1 MNCASARYDFGEAL
15 SVYTSRFYR
24 ARFCIE
30 QRLDLVILHVD
41 GRLGHRVVL
50 VPRIPIAPSCLNG
63 IALRF
68 MRLLIKRFFSVEPS
82 VEIQNI
88 LRIQEL
94 VLYELCNVVER
105 VVLVGVREVY
115 VAVAVGRTVDLVFDC
130 QPKPWRSSS
139 EAAHRTHITAE
150 AILAALHTVA
160 SVALRTAWTH
170 PHTEDCG

>member
-1 MNCASARYDFGEAL
+1 M
-15 SVYTSRFYR
+15 
-24 ARFCIE
+24 
-30 QRLDLVILHVD
+30 
-41 GRLGHRVVL
+41 L
-50 VPRIPIAPSCLNG
+50 VPRIPIAPGCLNG

-94 VLYELCNVVER
+94 VLYELCDVVER

-130 QPKPWRSSS
+130 QPNYCQSDSGSPPHRCQRCIADSVDTS
-139 EAAHRTHITAE
+139 AHRGLWVGGDAR
-150 AILAALHTVA
+150 A
-160 SVALRTAWTH
+160 
-170 PHTEDCG
+170 P